1 MLRIPFPFILMK
13 DYTISNTQIELH
25 GLTFHA
31 YHGVLPEERE
41 QGNTFVV
48 DLLLDADIHRAVLT
62 DELSDTVNY
71 AEVYAVVKREMESP
85 SLLLEHVCG
94 RIAVALLDAFGALQ
108 RVRVSV
114 TKKNPPIEG
123 AGTCESAVALT
134 LSK

>member
-1 MLRIPFPFILMK
+1 MHTNYILS
-13 DYTISNTQIELH
+13 DSQIELR
-25 GLTFHA
+25 GLTFRA

-41 QGNTFVV
+41 LGNTFVV
-48 DLLLDADIHRAVLT
+48 DLLLDADIRCAVLT

-71 AEVYAVVKREMESP
+71 AEVYTVVAREMAVS

-94 RIAVALLDAFGALQ
+94 RIATALLDTFAALR

-123 AGTCESAVALT
+123 AGVCESAVALT
-134 LSK
+134 MSK